1 MEKKVSAYI
10 GLGSN
15 LGDRGGY
22 INSAIERI
30 DRTAGMKVLK
40 RSALYETDPVGGPEQ
55 GKYLN
60 AAVEVECTLK
70 PREILKELSRI
81 EKELGRTRPG
91 KNHPRTI
98 DLDILIAG
106 DLILDTEKL
115 VIPHPRLTDRRFV
128 LRPLTEIAPRLKHP
142 ISGRTIAEHLEILA
156 REDPAE
162 KKADFCA

>member
-15 LGDRGGY
+15 LGDRAGY

-30 DRTAGMKVLK
+30 DRTEGMKVMK
-40 RSALYETDPVGGPEQ
+40 RSTLYETDPVGGPEQ

-70 PREILKELSRI
+70 PMEMLKELTRV
-81 EKELGRTRPG
+81 ENEFGRTRPG

-115 VIPHPRLTDRRFV
+115 VIPHPRLSDR
-128 LRPLTEIAPRLKHP
+128 
-142 ISGRTIAEHLEILA
+142 
-156 REDPAE
+156 
-162 KKADFCA
+162 